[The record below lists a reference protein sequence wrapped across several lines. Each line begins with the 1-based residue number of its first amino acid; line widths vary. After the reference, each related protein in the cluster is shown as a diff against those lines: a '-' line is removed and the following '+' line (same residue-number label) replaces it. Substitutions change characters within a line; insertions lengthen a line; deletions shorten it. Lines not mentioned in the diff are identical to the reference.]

1 MKIDVDNFVQKLAI
15 ICFTIIVVSSIIG
28 LSVYQINDRVLMA
41 KNIEDGINKGI
52 DPMSVR
58 CSYVHGDDSICI
70 AFATKRSDL
79 MLQLQSVTPK
89 K

>member
-1 MKIDVDNFVQKLAI
+1 MIKGDSFVDKLAI
-15 ICFTIIVVSSIIG
+15 VCITIVVVSSIIG

-41 KNIEDGINKGI
+41 RNIQEGIDKGI

-58 CSYVHGDDSICI
+58 CSYVKGDDPICI
-70 AFATKRSDL
+70 AFATKRNEV
-79 MLQLQSVTPK
+79 MLQSVTPK

>member
-1 MKIDVDNFVQKLAI
+1 MIKGDSFVDKLAI
-15 ICFTIIVVSSIIG
+15 ICITIVVVSSIIG

-41 KNIEDGINKGI
+41 RNIQEGIDKGI

-58 CSYVHGDDSICI
+58 CSYVKGDDPICI
-70 AFATKRSDL
+70 SFATKRNEVV
-79 MLQLQSVTPK
+79 LQSVTPK